1 MFNPAL
7 ETKLDTQREGIVF
20 GKVGRF
26 DGGIEWC
33 EDDEGET

>member
-7 ETKLDTQREGIVF
+7 ETKLNTQQGEIVF

-33 EDDEGET
+33 EYKEC